1 MTFESASD
9 LKTLWTQRAMFYGD
23 MHQTIDDLV
32 GVYHGSLPS
41 VYDEFFH
48 EEQHVHIINMIRLAW
63 DDLANLA
70 GKEFPIYVSPDS
82 DKAKAKKRAEKLE
95 QIGYG
100 YNRAGRLAGGVTMK
114 ALQKV
119 LHWWLVGTGSAVL
132 MTLPDYKNQTPYFTF
147 RDPRTHYPP
156 VGWTPWTQAA
166 PADSLFAYQLSV
178 AELKARYP
186 ERTDDISQL
195 ARRTIVLGLPGGRR
209 GARDE
214 DSTYL
219 WCGEYYHQ
227 DCWMTA
233 TLEDQV
239 VTLVRSDTGDRG
251 HPGVQPALALS
262 LYSPDGAKGRSI
274 FADQVS
280 IQAAM
285 ARMFSQKLDYY
296 DRTLYPLIFTTPLA
310 GKTLKIGPYAVN
322 EFDTTQLVN
331 PRLDT
336 VAPAQSLES
345 DQVMQFAVGMSRML
359 NRNPESFQGGGDA
372 DSAKA
377 LSKLQEGVQT
387 TIREGI
393 WPISVEKLPTAY
405 STAAKMDVN
414 LWGSTRKSAT
424 GKRRNANFRVSY
436 IPKVDLEGREDV
448 FEIEPGVGLAGYQGT
463 LQIMQLVQA
472 ELMDEDT
479 ALEEGEWAREPQEMK
494 RRIQAMRSERLMWAD
509 LQAKAAEGRL
519 KSGAMAKLRRMTQ
532 SGDDLFDAIEYL
544 EDAKQLYVEMPEMGA
559 LPPGLPGPGGPPGLP
574 VPDLAQIRR

>member
-1 MTFESASD
+1 MTLDNVSD
-9 LKTLWTQRAMFYGD
+9 LKDLWTQRAMFYGD
-23 MHQTIDDLV
+23 KHAEIDDLV
-32 GVYHGSLPS
+32 GVYEGRLPDA
-41 VYDEFFH
+41 YDDFFH
-48 EEQHVHIINMIRLAW
+48 EEMHVHLINMIRLAW

-70 GKEFPIYVSPDS
+70 GKEFPIYVPPDN

-95 QIGYG
+95 RIGYG
-100 YNRAGRLAGGVTMK
+100 WNRAGRMAGGVSMK

-119 LHWWLVGTGSAVL
+119 LHWWLVGTGNAVL
-132 MTLPDYKNQTPYFTF
+132 MTMPDYEHQTPYFTF

-166 PADSLFAYQLSV
+166 PSDSLFAYQMSV
-178 AELKARYP
+178 SELKARYP
-186 ERTDDISQL
+186 EHADELSR
-195 ARRTIVLGLPGGRR
+195 AVRRTVSLGLPGG
-209 GARDE
+209 GSRDE
-214 DSTYL
+214 DSTFL
-219 WCGEYYHQ
+219 WIGEYYHR
-227 DCWMTA
+227 DCWMVG
-233 TLEDQV
+233 TLEDV
-239 VTLVRSDTGDRG
+239 SITLVRSDTGDRG
-251 HPGVQPALALS
+251 HPGIQPAIPLS
-262 LYSPDGAKGRSI
+262 LYSAESAKGRSI

-331 PRLDT
+331 PRLET
-336 VAPAQSLES
+336 VAPANSMES

-359 NRNPESFQGGGDA
+359 NRNPESFQGGGEA

-405 STAAKMDVN
+405 SAAAQLDMN
-414 LWGSTRKSAT
+414 LWGSKTKSAN
-424 GKRRNANFRVSY
+424 GKRRNANFRVTY
-436 IPKVDLEGREDV
+436 TPKVDLAGREDT

-463 LQIMQLVQA
+463 LEIMQLVQA

-509 LQAKAAEGRL
+509 LQAKAANGL
-519 KSGAMAKLRRMTQ
+519 LMSGAMAKLRRATQ
-532 SGDDLFDAIEYL
+532 SGMDLFDAIEQL
-544 EDAKQLYVEMPEMGA
+544 EEAGQLYQQPQMDPAALLGGA
-559 LPPGLPGPGGPPGLP
+559 GGPAGPAGPPLPP
-574 VPDLAQIRR
+574 PDLASIR